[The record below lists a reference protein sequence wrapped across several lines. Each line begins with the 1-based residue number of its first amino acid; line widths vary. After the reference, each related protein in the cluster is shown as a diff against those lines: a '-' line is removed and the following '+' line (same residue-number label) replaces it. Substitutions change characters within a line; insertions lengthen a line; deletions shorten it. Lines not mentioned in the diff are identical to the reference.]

1 MGFKFRTFSES
12 YITYVMGE
20 HSIGDWADLRKRP
33 HGHCYLEEELCSY
46 PGGSDL
52 MHEEWEW
59 HPPGVRSE
67 WSEGL
72 PVLS

>member
-1 MGFKFRTFSES
+1 M
-12 YITYVMGE
+12 
-20 HSIGDWADLRKRP
+20 IGDWADLRKRP